1 MFETKIFMSRPPTAW
16 PVVGGSILLPLT
28 LLQET
33 DAGGR
38 ASSHSRLP
46 ISLRALTP
54 ELVCMLN

>member
-1 MFETKIFMSRPPTAW
+1 MISSRPPTEW
-16 PVVGGSILLPLT
+16 PVAGASGILLPLA

-38 ASSHSRLP
+38 ASSLSRLP

-54 ELVCMLN
+54 ELVCTLT

>member
-1 MFETKIFMSRPPTAW
+1 MTLTSRPPTDW
-16 PVVGGSILLPLT
+16 PVAGNSILLPLA

-38 ASSHSRLP
+38 ASSLSRLP

-54 ELVCMLN
+54 ELVCTLI